1 MSNNII
7 DYDPLQEK
15 IRSALSRA
23 SAVVR
28 DLEAVMPYM
37 PNTCQSLIGTIVEE
51 LQNGGALQRTVA
63 RDLEHVID
71 HVERE
76 ITCGERHE
84 IVADEH
90 YAQGTYSQIVYTR
103 EAEVLRERLPRLRQM
118 QDNINQVHYIN
129 AAEALAHEMRAGR
142 R

>member
-1 MSNNII
+1 MSNNNI

-28 DLEAVMPYM
+28 DLEAVMPQI
-37 PNTCQSLIGTIVEE
+37 PNTCQSLISTIVEE
-51 LQNGGALQRTVA
+51 LQNGRVPQLTVA
-63 RDLEHVID
+63 RDLEIVID

-76 ITCGERHE
+76 IACGERHE
-84 IVADEH
+84 IIADEH
-90 YAQGTYSQIVYTR
+90 YAEGAYSQIVYTR

-118 QDNINQVHYIN
+118 QDDISQIHYLN
-129 AAEALAHEMRAGR
+129 AAEVLALKLRAGR